1 MDYNLKFKKE
11 EDDKGYWNTGV
22 FADTDEEAIQK
33 AERLKANGKYY
44 SVILEK
50 ITYKYKTIKKWED

>member
-1 MDYNLKFKKE
+1 MDYTLKFKKE
-11 EDDKGYWNTGV
+11 KEEKGYWNTSV

-44 SVILEK
+44 SVILER
-50 ITYKYKTIKKWED
+50 IIYKYKTVKKWED

>member
-11 EDDKGYWNTGV
+11 KDEKGYWNTSV

-33 AERLKANGKYY
+33 AERLKGKGKYY
-44 SVILEK
+44 KVVLEK
-50 ITYKYKTIKKWED
+50 ITYKYKTIKKWEE